1 MLAQHEDIK
10 NNAVGAE
17 DVSPGHRASALC
29 SIFSFLKDSYIKTS
43 QPETQSQLE
52 TVISTN
58 INKTDHSRPDN
69 RNFLGLLLFE
79 IVDPLF

>member
-1 MLAQHEDIK
+1 MLALDTEHQPSV
-10 NNAVGAE
+10 AYSV
-17 DVSPGHRASALC
+17 
-29 SIFSFLKDSYIKTS
+29 FLKDSYIKTS